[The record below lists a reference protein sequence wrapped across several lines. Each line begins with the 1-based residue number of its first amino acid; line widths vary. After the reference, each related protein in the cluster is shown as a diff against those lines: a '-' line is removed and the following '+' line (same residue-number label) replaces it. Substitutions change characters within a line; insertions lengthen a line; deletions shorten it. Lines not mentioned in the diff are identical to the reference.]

1 MYDFGVRKSQTSSRI
16 GYRQDQA
23 TSCPDCGQT
32 HWLVGRSTVECAY
45 CSTALPLIAS
55 QRPGIGII
63 APRPFESAAA

>member
-1 MYDFGVRKSQTSSRI
+1 MYAFGIRQSQTDSPI

-23 TSCPDCGQT
+23 RSCPDCGHT

-45 CSTALPLIAS
+45 CATALPLIAS